1 MQTGQ
6 RAEVARLL
14 VFLSMDV
21 RCTVSEGMGQEMKLQ
36 RTVNLRPRKSPGYW
50 DVGLEIGLFA
60 P

>member
-6 RAEVARLL
+6 RAEVARRL

-36 RTVNLRPRKSPGYW
+36 RRVNLRPCMSPGYW
-50 DVGLEIGLFA
+50 DVGLEIGLLA